1 MSRRIIT
8 TEITE
13 EDKRIESSLRP
24 QYLDE
29 YIGQEK
35 IKSTLKVL
43 LTQPNRGERLLT
55 MSCFTALRVS
65 ARRHSAALL
74 RMRWA

>member
-24 QYLDE
+24 QYLSE

-35 IKSTLKVL
+35 IKSTLKVFIDA
-43 LTQPNRGERLLT
+43 TT
-55 MSCFTALRVS
+55 SCFTGLRAL
-65 ARRHSAALL
+65 ARRRSAELSP
-74 RMRWA
+74 MRWV